1 MTTSVSQHPTN
12 PARLSIHETGEAGGD
27 GAPHKVARWWQR
39 KPFNLTQ
46 WFAAL
51 SLLSIG
57 LVGLVSAML
66 LSRFLVEEMLRRDA
80 EMTALFVQSIT
91 DVEHA
96 STYFQHAGFSSSDRN
111 LEDFLHHI
119 STMPDVLRTNVY
131 SKDRVVVWS
140 SDKQIIGKKFDLNP
154 ELDEALEGKLAVEA
168 DILEER
174 KFSKPEHIFLTT
186 AGKDFVENYIP
197 VLDLQHRSVIGVVEV
212 YKEPKALFGTIYKGL
227 RLIWLCALL
236 GGLFLFTVL
245 FWLVR
250 RASRVMREQE
260 RQLVSKETFAAVG
273 EMASAV
279 AHGIRNPLSSIRTS
293 AELLVDTDAQARNE
307 QAHDIIAEV
316 DRLESWVRN
325 LLTYAHQGTG
335 RREPLPLN
343 DLIRSA
349 AQGFDRE
356 LERLGVSPSWD
367 LQEKLPQV
375 SADAQVLGQ
384 IFNSLLANAVEAM
397 PNGGRLAIAT
407 SAAKAAKFVCLR
419 ISDTGSGMSQEQL
432 DKLFVPFQTTKKRGL
447 GVGLPLVKRALERLG
462 GTIEI
467 TSREGEGTTVILNIP
482 TR

>member
-1 MTTSVSQHPTN
+1 MTTSISRHSIAR
-12 PARLSIHETGEAGGD
+12 ARLDVHQTGDASGD
-27 GAPHKVARWWQR
+27 STPSHVANWWKR
-39 KPFNLTQ
+39 KPFNLTR

-51 SLLSIG
+51 SFVSIG
-57 LVGLVSAML
+57 IVGVVSAVL
-66 LSRFLVEEMLRRDA
+66 LSRFLVEEMLHRDA
-80 EMTALFVQSIT
+80 EVTAQFVQSIT
-91 DVEHA
+91 EAENAA
-96 STYFQHAGFSSSDRN
+96 SYFQHSGFAGTKRD
-111 LEDFLHHI
+111 LEDFLRHM
-119 STMPDVLRTNVY
+119 STMPDVARTNIY

-140 SDKQIIGKKFDLNP
+140 SDQHLIGKKFGLNP

-168 DILEER
+168 EFLEER
-174 KFSKPEHIFLTT
+174 KFAKPEHIFL
-186 AGKDFVENYIP
+186 ANAKDIVENYIP
-197 VLDLQHRSVIGVVEV
+197 VWDVQHRSVIGVVEV
-212 YKEPKALFGTIYKGL
+212 YKEPKALFATIYKGL

-260 RQLVSKETFAAVG
+260 RALVSKETFTAVG

-316 DRLESWVRN
+316 DRLETWVRN

-335 RREPLPLN
+335 RSEPLQLN
-343 DLIRSA
+343 ELIRAA
-349 AQGFDRE
+349 AQSFDRE
-356 LERLGVSPSWD
+356 LERLGISLSWD
-367 LQEKLPQV
+367 LPERLPQV

-384 IFNSLLANAVEAM
+384 IFHSLLANAVEAM
-397 PNGGRLAIAT
+397 PSGGRLAIAT
-407 SAAKAAKFVCLR
+407 SAAKGGKFASLR

-432 DKLFVPFQTTKKRGL
+432 DKVFVPFQTTKKRGL
-447 GVGLPLVKRALERLG
+447 GVGLPLVKLALERLG
-462 GTIEI
+462 GTIDI
-467 TSREGEGTTVILNIP
+467 ASRLGEGTTVILNIP